1 MRQMTESENKNKCLE
16 ILTDIDKFCRKR
28 DIEYFLVF
36 GTLLG
41 AVRHGGFI
49 PWDDDVDV
57 GMTRA
62 NYNRFIDLM
71 QREQDKYRIL
81 AIETSPDYPYTFA
94 RVSDQSTHLALH
106 GMREIHGLGVFVD
119 VFPYDHA
126 FPEAERAK
134 GLKTCQR
141 MKMRVRDAIP
151 SSAKFRGH
159 TFRSLFKLL
168 RILPFRILHCRDFN
182 RYRHEF
188 QNYLMKYN
196 GQPCDA
202 YMSQRP
208 LYIFPREVLFPC
220 REIEFEGHRFMAPAN
235 PDAYLRIK
243 FGDDYMQLP
252 PVEQRV
258 TKHHFTAYWKEGCEP
273 PLATDCR
280 K

>member
-1 MRQMTESENKNKCLE
+1 MQRMTDSEEKATCLE
-16 ILTDIDKFCRKR
+16 ILEYVDSFCRQH

-49 PWDDDVDV
+49 PWDDDVDI

-62 NYNRFIDLM
+62 HYNRFIELM
-71 QREQDKYRIL
+71 QRERGRYRVL
-81 AIETSPDYPYTFA
+81 SIETAPDYYFTFA
-94 RVSDQSTHLALH
+94 RVSDTNTYLARP
-106 GMREIHGLGVFVD
+106 GKREIHDFGVFVD
-119 VFPYDHA
+119 VFPYDNA
-126 FPEAERAK
+126 FPESERAR
-134 GLKTCQR
+134 GLKTCHL
-141 MKMRVRDAIP
+141 MKRRVYA
-151 SSAKFRGH
+151 SSTAPVKFRQH
-159 TFRSLFKLL
+159 SFRAVIKWFRYLLF
-168 RILPFRILHCRDFN
+168 RFLHGKNFD

-208 LYIFPREVLFPC
+208 LYIFPRDVLFPC
-220 REIEFEGHRFMAPAN
+220 REIEFEGRRFMAPAN

-252 PVEQRV
+252 PAEQRV
-258 TKHHFTAYWKEGCEP
+258 RKHNFTAYWKEGCEP
-273 PLATDCR
+273 SRPVEP
-280 K
+280 